1 MQNLWY
7 LISIYLPTQQVYL
20 YNQQLTMAQI
30 DNPNRQINFTNHSYK
45 KGRNGDDLQEDQM
58 GEIYFQIEWMDQDDI
73 I

>member
-1 MQNLWY
+1 
-7 LISIYLPTQQVYL
+7 
-20 YNQQLTMAQI
+20 MAQI